1 MHDKQITGSCFRET
15 HNQINLMNLS
25 YILAIFSVKPYLNY
39 QQQHIDSG
47 VTRECHNRIA
57 FTMCD
62 VLTGSI
68 KLSLFVNDIHEISFE
83 AWRWRF
89 DAEIRD
95 NFHVMTVL
103 DWMDHGPTC
112 VFECERWVSRK
123 INCLLSDGSNEL
135 KTFRLTVKPS
145 WRFLTINGMRWPPY

>member
-25 YILAIFSVKPYLNY
+25 YILAIFSVKPYQKLSRAT
-39 QQQHIDSG
+39 HWLW
-47 VTRECHNRIA
+47 RECHNRIA

-62 VLTGSI
+62 VLLTGSI

-135 KTFRLTVKPS
+135 KTFRQTVKPS
-145 WRFLTINGMRWPPY
+145 WRFLTINGMRWPLY